1 MIFAPGIR
9 LQVSFLDRVCKIGG
23 GGGET
28 TMEEFREA
36 LGNYVTKQINKQT
49 LGQRGGG
56 RKSQK
61 KSKDRV
67 SRQDSRSESF
77 SAWRMASRRTGIFE
91 GV

>member
-1 MIFAPGIR
+1 
-9 LQVSFLDRVCKIGG
+9 
-23 GGGET
+23 
-28 TMEEFREA
+28 MEEFREA
-36 LGNYVTKQINKQT
+36 LGNYVTKQTNKQT

-61 KSKDRV
+61 KPKDWV

-77 SAWRMASRRTGIFE
+77 YAWRTASSGTGIFE